1 MKNDKNIAKFR
12 KQFVQFAKEN
22 DLFKKGDSI
31 LAAVSGGCD
40 SIVMLHLL
48 HEISEESGISLSIV
62 HFNHQLRHEES
73 KRDADFVKN
82 LSEKLNIHCTVKLI
96 DVKTFSKKEGI
107 SVQDAAHRLRR
118 KGQLKLVEENGYYA
132 VATAHHKDDQLET
145 LLMRLIS
152 GAGPQGMSGISIKE
166 DGYIRPLMFAEKQQI
181 LDYAEMKKI
190 EWVEDSSN
198 LSNKYI
204 RNKLRLEVI
213 PTLKEINPSA
223 AEVASRTAITFG
235 RLSSDLEALSD
246 KIWKK
251 SILSENETEIILA
264 IPELSNYFNMI
275 GYFMI
280 NRALKRIDRES
291 PTVLNRQFNDIAK
304 LVEKGSTGSEIIL
317 SDGYRVLKDRDRL
330 IIYNNTAK
338 INDVQIN
345 IGVPAHYRDIVLET
359 NRAQWNSDSRFP
371 KDVQH
376 EVVDNR
382 LIDGGILK
390 LRTWKKGDRIHPLGL
405 KGTKKVSDI
414 LTDAKMPLNKKRD
427 FPVVEY
433 DGDVVWVCGIRLSD
447 QFKVTKNTTDV
458 VHLKIKNLNLN

>member
-1 MKNDKNIAKFR
+1 MKNDKNITKFK
-12 KQFVQFAKEN
+12 KQFVQFAREN
-22 DLFKKGDSI
+22 DLLKKGDSI
-31 LAAVSGGCD
+31 LAAVSGGVD

-48 HEISEESGISLSIV
+48 HEISEETGISLTVV
-62 HFNHQLRHEES
+62 HFNHQLRDEES
-73 KRDADFVKN
+73 KRDAEFVKN
-82 LSEKLNIHCTVKLI
+82 LSEKLNISCTVKLI
-96 DVKTFSKKEGI
+96 DVKSLSEKEGI
-107 SVQDAAHRLRR
+107 SVQDAGHRLRR
-118 KGQLKLVEENGYYA
+118 KAQLDLVEEYGFDS

-166 DGYIRPLMFAEKQQI
+166 ESYIRPLLFADKQQI
-181 LDYAEMKKI
+181 TQYAERKKI

-198 LSNKYI
+198 RNNKYI
-204 RNKLRLEVI
+204 RNKIRLEVI

-235 RLSSDLEALSD
+235 RLTSDLEDLSD
-246 KIWKK
+246 KILEK
-251 SILSENETEIILA
+251 SILSEGKSEIILA

-291 PTVLNRQFNDIAK
+291 PTVLNRQFNDLAK
-304 LVEKGSTGSEIIL
+304 LVETGSTGSEIIL

-330 IIYNNTAK
+330 IIYNNTED
-338 INDVQIN
+338 INDVQIK
-345 IGVPAHYRDIVLET
+345 IGIPTHYRDMVLET
-359 NRAQWNSDSRFP
+359 NRVQWDSDSQFP
-371 KDVQH
+371 QDVQH

-382 LIDGGILK
+382 LIDGGVLK
-390 LRTWKKGDRIHPLGL
+390 LRRWKEGDRIHPLGL

-414 LTDAKMPLNKKRD
+414 LTEAKMPLNRKRA
-427 FPVVEY
+427 FPIVEY

-447 QFKVTKNTTDV
+447 QFKVTENTTDV
-458 VHLKIKNLNLN
+458 VHLKIRNLNFN

>member
-1 MKNDKNIAKFR
+1 MKNDKNITKFR

-31 LAAVSGGCD
+31 LVAVSGGCD

-48 HEISEESGISLSIV
+48 HEISEEAGISLSIV
-62 HFNHQLRHEES
+62 HFNHQLRNEES
-73 KRDADFVKN
+73 ERDSEFVKN
-82 LSEKLNIHCTVKLI
+82 LSEKLNISCAVKLI
-96 DVKTFSKKEGI
+96 DVKALSKKEGI

-118 KGQLKLVEENGYYA
+118 KGQLELVEENAFSA

-145 LLMRLIS
+145 LLMRLIT

-181 LDYAEMKKI
+181 LDYAETKKI

-204 RNKLRLEVI
+204 RNKIRLEII
-213 PTLKEINPSA
+213 PTLKEINPSV

-235 RLSSDLEALSD
+235 RISSDLEAFSD
-246 KIWKK
+246 KILEK
-251 SILSENETEIILA
+251 SILAESESEIILA

-291 PTVLNRQFNDIAK
+291 PTVLNRQFNDLAK
-304 LVEKGSTGSEIIL
+304 LVETGSTGSEIIL
-317 SDGYRVLKDRDRL
+317 QDGYRVLKDRDRL
-330 IIYNNTAK
+330 IIYNNTER

-345 IGVPAHYRDIVLET
+345 IGVPAHYRNIVLET
-359 NRAQWNSDSRFP
+359 NRVQWNSESRFP
-371 KDVQH
+371 QDVQH

-382 LIDGGILK
+382 LIDGGNLK
-390 LRTWKKGDRIHPLGL
+390 LRTWKEGDRIHPLGL

-414 LTDAKMPLNKKRD
+414 LTEAKLPLNKKRD

-447 QFKVTKNTTDV
+447 QFKVTEKTTDV